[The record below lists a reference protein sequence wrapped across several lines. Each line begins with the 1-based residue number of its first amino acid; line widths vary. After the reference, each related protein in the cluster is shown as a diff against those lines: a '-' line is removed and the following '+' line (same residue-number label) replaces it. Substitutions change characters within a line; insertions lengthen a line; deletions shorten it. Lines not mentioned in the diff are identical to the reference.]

1 MNFVKFSKI
10 FFVFGK
16 CNNKEDLK
24 GLFFGNKRVGLI
36 KFVSG
41 LFDGFYCVSG
51 LLRDALRYCLK
62 LNKESIFL
70 RQ

>member
-1 MNFVKFSKI
+1 M
-10 FFVFGK
+10 FGK

-24 GLFFGNKRVGLI
+24 GLFFVNKRVGLI

-62 LNKESIFL
+62 LNKKRIF
-70 RQ
+70 